1 MPDGSLIRWGDMD
14 PMLIF
19 RLYPLPPQD
28 DSYVSWRKTDDVL
41 QHLTA
46 PVTKVPHP
54 IKGDYRPRCRP
65 RQRRQLLQRV
75 IQKWESKKKVSE
87 PPAVKN
93 ILLHAMEILQMS
105 RDAS

>member
-1 MPDGSLIRWGDMD
+1 MPDGSLIRWGDID

-28 DSYVSWRKTDDVL
+28 GSYVSWRKTDDVL
-41 QHLTA
+41 QDMTA
-46 PVTKVPHP
+46 PAAKVPHP
-54 IKGDYRPRCRP
+54 IKGNYCPRCRP

-75 IQKWESKKKVSE
+75 IQKWKAKKKVAE
-87 PPAVKN
+87 PPAAKN
-93 ILLHAMEILQMS
+93 ILLHAMQILHMA